1 MNTWI
6 IDFEFRHPLG
16 EQPRPWCVVGKC
28 VETGQVLRLW
38 LDGDN
43 VACPFARPFCLVAHY
58 AMAELAC
65 FAALGWPP
73 PDQVVDT
80 LAEARCVRGQVPLA
94 DGWGLLSIAR
104 WLGVPAMSVSF
115 KEEMRALA
123 MAEEVPLDRRDDLI
137 NYCQQDVEVLAAVWE
152 KLNLQVDL
160 GPAMLRGRYLKAL
173 AAVEAR
179 GIPAD
184 RDLIDRI
191 QQHWAEIKHSAWAEA
206 GCQYPGVITAKG
218 TFSANGWVAWCAA
231 HEIHWPRLKNGAPCL
246 DADTFKT
253 MADRHPQ
260 VRLRAYARKLHGQVR
275 AFEPPLGLDDRLRCM
290 LSPFGS
296 DTGRNQPSNSR
307 YIFGASA
314 WLRFIIK
321 APAGR
326 VLAYIDF
333 SSQEF
338 AVGAALSGD
347 AAMMA
352 DYRSGD
358 PYLAWAQRTG
368 AVPAD
373 ATKASH
379 PSERATFKIAA
390 LAIQYGMG
398 EVSLAEQ
405 SGRSLPEAR
414 RLITQ
419 HKEAYPAYWRWRQ
432 AVIDTVM
439 CGGSV
444 STRFGWVRKSR
455 PQDKAASIA
464 NFPIQAA
471 GAEILRI
478 AVIALEEEGYRV
490 VATIHDAVLVEMDAS
505 TWQEDL
511 PIIQGLMSRAALA
524 VVPEIEIRTDADL
537 TMPDANFIDPRG
549 IDFWKC
555 ILPIIARDLEPG
567 QLIAR
572 RIGPPSPPE
581 SHIGPFSFS
590 LLND

>member
-6 IDFEFRHPLG
+6 IDFEFRNPTG

-28 VETGQVLRLW
+28 VETGQVVRLW

-43 VACPFARPFCLVAHY
+43 VDCPFARPFCMVAHY
-58 AMAELAC
+58 ALAELAC
-65 FAALGWPP
+65 FTALGWQR
-73 PDQVVDT
+73 PDEVVDT
-80 LAEARCVRGQVPLA
+80 LPEARCVRGQVPLA
-94 DGWGLLSIAR
+94 DGWGLLSVAR
-104 WLGVPAMSVSF
+104 WLGVPTMNVRF

-123 MAEEVPLDRRDDLI
+123 MAEEVPLDRRDDLM

-152 KLNLQVDL
+152 RLNPQIDL
-160 GPAMLRGRYLKAL
+160 GRAMLRGRYLKAL

-184 RDLIDRI
+184 KDLIDRL
-191 QQHWAEIKHSAWAEA
+191 QQNWTEIKHSVWAEA
-206 GCQYPGVITAKG
+206 GCQYPGVITARDS
-218 TFSANGWVAWCAA
+218 FSANGWLAWCAGRG
-231 HEIHWPRLKNGAPCL
+231 IHWPRLRNGAPCL
-246 DADTFKT
+246 DVDTFKT
-253 MADRHPQ
+253 MADRHPE
-260 VRLRAYARKLHGQVR
+260 VRHMAYARKLHGQTR
-275 AFEPPLGLDDRLRCM
+275 AFEPPLGMDDRLRCM
-290 LSPFGS
+290 MSPFGS

-314 WLRFIIK
+314 WLRSIIK

-347 AAMMA
+347 AAMME

-358 PYLAWAQRTG
+358 PYLAWARRTG
-368 AVPAD
+368 AVPPG

-398 EVSLAEQ
+398 DVSLAEQ
-405 SGRSLPEAR
+405 TGCSLPKAR
-414 RLITQ
+414 RLIAQ

-432 AVIDTVM
+432 AVIDTVL
-439 CGGSV
+439 CGGSI
-444 STRFGWVRKSR
+444 STEFGWTRKSR
-455 PQDKAASIA
+455 PRDKAASIA
-464 NFPIQAA
+464 NFPVQAS

-478 AVIALEEEGYRV
+478 AVIALEEAGHRV
-490 VATIHDAVLVEMDAS
+490 VATIHDAVLVEMDAD

-511 PIIQGLMSRAALA
+511 PAIQGLMSKAALA
-524 VVPEIEIRTDADL
+524 VVPQIEIRTDVDL
-537 TMPDANFIDPRG
+537 TMPGENYSHPRG
-549 IDFWKC
+549 IDIWKC
-555 ILPIIARDLEPG
+555 ISPVIGRDIG
-567 QLIAR
+567 Q
-572 RIGPPSPPE
+572 GCT
-581 SHIGPFSFS
+581 S
-590 LLND
+590 LGG